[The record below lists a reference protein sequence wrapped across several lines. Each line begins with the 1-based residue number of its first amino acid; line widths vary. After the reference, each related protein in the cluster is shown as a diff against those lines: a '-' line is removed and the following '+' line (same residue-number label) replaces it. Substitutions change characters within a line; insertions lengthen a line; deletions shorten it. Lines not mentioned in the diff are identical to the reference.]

1 MLQKLILENNAIK
14 MYFKHKNIKK
24 EIEDTALFIADQPNL
39 SVEALV
45 ADLTSEDLSVLVA
58 RRVSQKIVQAG
69 KCLTTLVTPV
79 RVIYLELESC
89 VLIIFSGDLISTTYE
104 SLAPCALPHVIRSER
119 LW

>member
-1 MLQKLILENNAIK
+1 M
-14 MYFKHKNIKK
+14 
-24 EIEDTALFIADQPNL
+24 
-39 SVEALV
+39 EALV

-79 RVIYLELESC
+79 RVIYLESC
-89 VLIIFSGDLISTTYE
+89 VIIICSGDLISTTYE